1 MRETGSVLCQ
11 TALWDC
17 FGNASFIGYYKV
29 VRETG
34 SVLCQ
39 TALWD
44 CFGNAIA
51 SFIGYY
57 KVARET
63 GSVLCQTALW
73 NCLGALSL
81 LLLAITTLRRKLVRC
96 CTKSTPWYSCR
107 DAISSS

>member
-1 MRETGSVLCQ
+1 M
-11 TALWDC
+11 
-17 FGNASFIGYYKV
+17 
-29 VRETG
+29 RETG

-73 NCLGALSL
+73 DCFGNAIASFIGYYKVARETGGAYHLTENFGNSG
-81 LLLAITTLRRKLVRC
+81 
-96 CTKSTPWYSCR
+96 
-107 DAISSS
+107 

>member
-1 MRETGSVLCQ
+1 MPPRVSPSGRNPFGGNKVVRETGSVLCQ

-29 VRETG
+29 ARETR

-63 GSVLCQTALW
+63 G
-73 NCLGALSL
+73 GACHLTENFGNSG
-81 LLLAITTLRRKLVRC
+81 
-96 CTKSTPWYSCR
+96 
-107 DAISSS
+107 